1 MISHELIIIFML
13 LSLLGALMLGFPVAF
28 TLSGVAL
35 IFGIFGS
42 YIDLFDMAFIQALPN
57 RIYGIMTN
65 DLLIAV
71 PLFVF
76 MGVML
81 ERSKIA
87 EELLDTMAQL
97 LGSLK
102 GGLGIS
108 VTIVGALLAAST
120 GIVGATVVTMGLLSL
135 PTMLKK
141 GYAPS
146 ISCGTICAAGTLG
159 QIIPPSI
166 VLILLGDQISAAYQQ
181 AQLAKGNF
189 APEAVSVTDL
199 FMGAL
204 IPGLCLVFLY
214 ILWQMIYANLYPKN
228 MPSIP
233 KSERNMEDFIKLRNR
248 VIKVL
253 IPPLFLIFAVLG
265 SILAGLATPTESAG
279 VGAIGAMLL
288 AYTRKQ
294 FNFKILKEVA
304 LSTAQTTSMVFTILI
319 GAAMFSLVFRGFG
332 GDEIVA
338 EFLMS
343 IQGGV
348 FTAILITMVLM
359 FLLGF
364 FLDFI
369 EIVYV
374 VLPII
379 GPAILMMDINPL
391 WFAIMIAVNLQ
402 TSFLT
407 PPFGFSLFYL
417 RGVAPPQV
425 LTTDIYRGAVPYVA
439 IQLIML
445 LILALF
451 PELATWLPSILYK

>member
-1 MISHELIIIFML
+1 
-13 LSLLGALMLGFPVAF
+13 
-28 TLSGVAL
+28 
-35 IFGIFGS
+35 
-42 YIDLFDMAFIQALPN
+42 
-57 RIYGIMTN
+57 
-65 DLLIAV
+65 
-71 PLFVF
+71 
-76 MGVML
+76 
-81 ERSKIA
+81 
-87 EELLDTMAQL
+87 
-97 LGSLK
+97 
-102 GGLGIS
+102 
-108 VTIVGALLAAST
+108 
-120 GIVGATVVTMGLLSL
+120 
-135 PTMLKK
+135 
-141 GYAPS
+141 
-146 ISCGTICAAGTLG
+146 
-159 QIIPPSI
+159 
-166 VLILLGDQISAAYQQ
+166 
-181 AQLAKGNF
+181 
-189 APEAVSVTDL
+189 
-199 FMGAL
+199 
-204 IPGLCLVFLY
+204 
-214 ILWQMIYANLYPKN
+214 
-228 MPSIP
+228 
-233 KSERNMEDFIKLRNR
+233 
-248 VIKVL
+248 
-253 IPPLFLIFAVLG
+253 
-265 SILAGLATPTESAG
+265 
-279 VGAIGAMLL
+279 MLL